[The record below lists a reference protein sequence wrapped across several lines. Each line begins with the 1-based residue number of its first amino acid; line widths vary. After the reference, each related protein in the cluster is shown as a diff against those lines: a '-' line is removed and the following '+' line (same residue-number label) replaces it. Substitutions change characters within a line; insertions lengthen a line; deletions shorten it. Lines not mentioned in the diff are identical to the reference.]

1 MSELNARGV
10 ADEARNER
18 IKMPLTATPLAA
30 FQVEIDQATLMLMCL
45 RMSLQI
51 TGLKRQLAAQ
61 ALALG
66 MMAGKNVALMEEIR
80 ALKGR

>member
-10 ADEARNER
+10 ACEAARNPR
-18 IKMPLTATPLAA
+18 SQTPSPLAE

-45 RMSLQI
+45 RMSLQVA
-51 TGLKRQLAAQ
+51 GLKRQLAAQ

-80 ALKGR
+80 ALKKTR